1 MNPKVNGGFLT
12 GKWYRVKSNCRV
24 EGEFSNRGKGNKF
37 PVSNDFLLACV
48 VTNNTRA
55 TFFVYRRKSKI
66 GGWRAL
72 MSKRM
77 IVKVTLK
84 TNQAQFLEEVDFIG

>member
-24 EGEFSNRGKGNKF
+24 EGEFSNRKGGNRL
-37 PVSNDFLLACV
+37 PVSNEYLLWCAV
-48 VTNNTRA
+48 VNGTKA
-55 TFFVYRRKSKI
+55 TFFVYRRKSKT
-66 GGWRAL
+66 GGWRAW

-77 IVKVTLK
+77 IVKVTL
-84 TNQAQFLEEVDFIG
+84 NLDQAGFLEEVDPKE

>member
-1 MNPKVNGGFLT
+1 MIPKVNGGFLT
-12 GKWYRVKSNCRV
+12 GRWYRVKSNCRV
-24 EGEFSNRGKGNKF
+24 EGEFSNREKGNKL

-55 TFFVYRRKSKI
+55 TFFVYRRKSKT
-66 GGWRAL
+66 GGWRAW

-77 IVKVTLK
+77 IVKVTL
-84 TNQAQFLEEVDFIG
+84 NLDQAGFLEEVDPKE